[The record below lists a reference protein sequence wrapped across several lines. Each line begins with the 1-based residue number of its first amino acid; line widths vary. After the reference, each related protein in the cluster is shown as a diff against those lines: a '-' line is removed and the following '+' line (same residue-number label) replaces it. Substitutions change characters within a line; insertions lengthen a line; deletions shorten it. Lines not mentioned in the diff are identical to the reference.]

1 MITKPMSRH
10 FGVFPMLKQS
20 TAWLSAAIMTGLV
33 TSQANAAI
41 DVTGALANMDDG
53 QAALESLGEKAI
65 AVAVVAFALFFVFRR
80 VPKG

>member
-1 MITKPMSRH
+1 MK
-10 FGVFPMLKQS
+10 LKQVLKAP
-20 TAWLSAAIMTGLV
+20 TAAVSAVIMASLV
-33 TSQANAAI
+33 SSQSQAAI
-41 DVTGALANMDDG
+41 DISTALTNMDDG

>member
-1 MITKPMSRH
+1 MIKK
-10 FGVFPMLKQS
+10 L
-20 TAWLSAAIMTGLV
+20 TAYGSAVIMTGLL

-41 DVTGALANMDDG
+41 NITGALANMDDG
-53 QAALESLGEKAI
+53 QAALEALGEKAI